1 MRSTLDPRLGDVRL
15 LRMAALRAQYRQQ
28 QKQQEASQGPQ
39 DWPHGSKDPA
49 DMALRA
55 DCRYNWPRFATHFF
69 PHIFTLPFNQV
80 HDDYYALKATRQGA
94 RGFRDVVAAP
104 RGSSKT
110 SGCALLTGLHAGC
123 YPGEE
128 SFILYAS
135 NSSENAVAKVRQV
148 RDELD
153 ENEEV
158 TRVFGPRRGT
168 PWNNGYWETVDHTT
182 MLAIGRLTAIR
193 GRTVRFRRFSLLLID
208 DIEHPEQVLSELQ
221 RDRTRKWLQD
231 DILKLGT
238 PQTNVEVSGTVL
250 HPQSLLRE
258 LLDNPGWH
266 ARFYQA
272 VTSFASAESV
282 PLWQVWRE
290 LFLNKANET
299 HQEDARAFFEAHE
312 AAMTAGATV
321 LWPAYKDYYAL
332 MVERLVEGNTSFF
345 REMMN
350 DPMGDERYL
359 FDMEHAGFCALMP
372 EGIRRA
378 DGSFVPWLDVP
389 EFAAFFDP
397 ALGRGKDCAC
407 CVVVARDR
415 HGFEYVLDAYVT
427 NTDNP
432 EAQDEAICELL
443 WRWQCQLLGVEANGF
458 QSLLPRN
465 IREAMARR
473 EQVEGQTFGLKIVP
487 ITHTRNKM
495 LRCRTL
501 EPLVTNRWLQFSRN
515 LPPEYFRQFENFIP
529 IDGAGRDDCLDATE
543 ACVSLVRGVQR
554 KQDAA

>member
-1 MRSTLDPRLGDVRL
+1 MPVVLPPARVSPFAMVLERL
-15 LRMAALRAQYRQQ
+15 QQ
-28 QKQQEASQGPQ
+28 TTRVSVG
-39 DWPHGSKDPA
+39 WPHGSRAPEDVT
-49 DMALRA
+49 LREA
-55 DCRYNWPRFATHFF
+55 CRYDYRHFATHFF

-80 HDDYYALKATRQGA
+80 HEEYYALKQIRQGA

-104 RGSSKT
+104 RASSKT
-110 SGCALLTGLHAGC
+110 SGCALLTALHAGC

-135 NSSENAVAKVRQV
+135 NSADNAVAKVRQV

-153 ENEEV
+153 ENAEV
-158 TRVFGPRRGT
+158 TRVFGPRKGT
-168 PWNNGYWETVDHTT
+168 PWNNGFWETVDHTA

-221 RDRTRKWLQD
+221 RVRTKNWLSN

-258 LLDNPGWH
+258 LLDSPGWH
-266 ARFYQA
+266 SRFYQA
-272 VTSFASAESV
+272 VTAFADAASV
-282 PLWQVWRE
+282 SLWQEWRQI
-290 LFLNKANET
+290 FLDQGNVT
-299 HQEDARAFFEAHE
+299 HQEAARVFFEAHRE
-312 AAMTAGATV
+312 AMLAGTAV
-321 LWPAYKDYYAL
+321 LWPAHKDYYAL
-332 MVERLVEGNTSFF
+332 MVQRLVEGDSSFF
-345 REMMN
+345 RELQN

-359 FDMEHAGFCALMP
+359 FDMENAGYCTLLP

-378 DGSFVPWLDVP
+378 DGSFVPWLEVP

-407 CVVVARDR
+407 CVVVAQDR
-415 HGFEYVLDAYVT
+415 SGFKYVVDAYVS
-427 NTDNP
+427 NTASPDD
-432 EAQDEAICELL
+432 QDEAIVELL
-443 WRWQCQLLGVEANGF
+443 WRWQCDLLGVEANGF

-473 EQVEGQTFGLKIVP
+473 EQAEKQTLGLKIVP

-501 EPLVTNRWLQFSRN
+501 EPLVTNKWLQFARH
-515 LPPEYFRQFENFIP
+515 LPAEYYRQFSEFIS
-529 IDGAGRDDCLDATE
+529 IDGAGRDDCIDATE
-543 ACVSLVRGVQR
+543 AGVVLVRGIQR
-554 KQDAA
+554 KQDTA

>member
-1 MRSTLDPRLGDVRL
+1 MPVALPPARVSPFTMVLERL
-15 LRMAALRAQYRQQ
+15 QQ
-28 QKQQEASQGPQ
+28 TTRVPLE
-39 DWPHGSKDPA
+39 WPHGSRAAA
-49 DMALRA
+49 DIVLREA
-55 DCRYNWPRFATHFF
+55 CRYDYQHFATHFF

-80 HDDYYALKATRQGA
+80 HEDYYALKQVRQGA

-104 RGSSKT
+104 RASSKT
-110 SGCALLTGLHAGC
+110 SGCALLTALHAGC

-135 NSSENAVAKVRQV
+135 NSADNAVAKVRQV
-148 RDELD
+148 RDELED
-153 ENEEV
+153 NVEV
-158 TRVFGPRRGT
+158 TRVFGPRKGT
-168 PWNNGYWETVDHTT
+168 PWNNGYWETIDHTA

-221 RDRTRKWLQD
+221 RVRTKNWLSN

-258 LLDNPGWH
+258 LLDSPGWH
-266 ARFYQA
+266 SRFYQA
-272 VTSFASAESV
+272 VTAFADAASV
-282 PLWQVWRE
+282 PLWQEWRQI
-290 LFLNKANET
+290 FLDKANET
-299 HQEDARAFFEAHE
+299 HQEDAHAFFDAHQEAML
-312 AAMTAGATV
+312 AGTAV
-321 LWPAYKDYYAL
+321 LWPAHKDYYAL
-332 MVERLVEGNTSFF
+332 MVERLVEGNSSFF
-345 REMMN
+345 QELQN

-359 FDMEHAGFCALMP
+359 FDMQNAGYCTVMP

-415 HGFEYVLDAYVT
+415 NGFEYVLDAYVS
-427 NTDNP
+427 NTASPDD
-432 EAQDEAICELL
+432 QDESICQML
-443 WRWQCQLLGVEANGF
+443 WLWQCDLLGVESNSY

-473 EQVEGQTFGLKIVP
+473 EKEEGQSLGLKIVP
-487 ITHTRNKM
+487 VTHTRNKM
-495 LRCRTL
+495 LRIKTL
-501 EPLVTNRWLQFSRN
+501 EPLTSNGWLQFSRN
-515 LPPEYFRQFENFIP
+515 LPAEYYRQFSELIP
-529 IDGAGRDDCLDATE
+529 IDGAGRDDCPDSTE
-543 ACVSLVRGVQR
+543 GAIAMVRGQFR

>member
-1 MRSTLDPRLGDVRL
+1 MPVALPPARVSPFTMVLERL
-15 LRMAALRAQYRQQ
+15 QQ
-28 QKQQEASQGPQ
+28 TTGAPLE
-39 DWPHGSKDPA
+39 WPHGSRAPA
-49 DMALRA
+49 DIALRET
-55 DCRYNWPRFATHFF
+55 CRYGYRHFATHFF

-80 HDDYYALKATRQGA
+80 HEDYYALKAMRQGA

-110 SGCALLTGLHAGC
+110 SGCALLKALHAGC

-128 SFILYAS
+128 SFMLYAS
-135 NSSENAVAKVRQV
+135 NSADNAVAKVRQV

-153 ENEEV
+153 DNAEV
-158 TRVFGPRRGT
+158 TRVFGPRKGT
-168 PWNNGYWETVDHTT
+168 PWNHGYWETVDHTA

-193 GRTVRFRRFSLLLID
+193 GRTVRFRRFSLLLLD

-221 RDRTRKWLQD
+221 RVRTKNWLSN

-250 HPQSLLRE
+250 HPKSLLRE
-258 LLDNPGWH
+258 LLDSAGWH
-266 ARFYQA
+266 SRFYQA
-272 VTSFASAESV
+272 VTAFADAASV
-282 PLWQVWRE
+282 PLWQEWRQ
-290 LFLNKANET
+290 LFLDKANAANE
-299 HQEDARAFFEAHE
+299 EDARAFFEAHE
-312 AAMTAGATV
+312 GTMTAGTAV
-321 LWPAYKDYYAL
+321 LWPEHKDYYAL
-332 MVERLVEGNTSFF
+332 MVERLVEGESAFWQ
-345 REMMN
+345 EMQN
-350 DPMGDERYL
+350 DPMGDERYV
-359 FDMEHAGFCALMP
+359 FDMENAGYCTVLP

-378 DGSFVPWLDVP
+378 DGSFVPWLEVP
-389 EFAAFFDP
+389 EFSAFFDP

-415 HGFEYVLDAYVT
+415 HGFEYVLDAYVS
-427 NTDNP
+427 NLDSP
-432 EAQDEAICELL
+432 DDQDEAIVEML

-465 IREAMARR
+465 IREAMVRR
-473 EQVEGQTFGLKIVP
+473 EQAEHQTLGLKIVP

-501 EPLVTNRWLQFSRN
+501 EPLVSNCWLQFARH
-515 LPPEYFRQFENFIP
+515 LPAEYYRQFSEFIP
-529 IDGAGRDDCLDATE
+529 IDGAGRDDCIDATE
-543 ACVSLVRGVQR
+543 AAVALVRGIQR